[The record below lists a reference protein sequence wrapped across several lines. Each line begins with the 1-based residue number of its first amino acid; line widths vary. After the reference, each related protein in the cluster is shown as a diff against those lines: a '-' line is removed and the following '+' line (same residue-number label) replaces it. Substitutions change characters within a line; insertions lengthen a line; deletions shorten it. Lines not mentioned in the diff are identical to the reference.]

1 MIKSLGKTDFDT
13 LFTAF
18 NAAFRD
24 YEMQVNKHELSV
36 MLQRRGFDAELSF
49 GAFEDEKLVSFTLN
63 GSGLFNGIK
72 TAYDTGT
79 GTLEEFRGR
88 GLATQIFDF
97 SLPFLKQTGIRQYLL
112 EVLQHN
118 TKAINVYKKLG
129 FKVSREFSY
138 FVQDADKVLVSAHLL
153 PSKYVIRE
161 IDLSRKQ
168 EMVLFWDFIPSWQ
181 NSFEAILRR
190 PDDFV
195 MRGVFDDTKLAGY
208 GILDPNSG
216 DITQIAV
223 SNDYRRQGIGSGI
236 FNELLKC
243 NRFKTVKAVNVEISC
258 TSMKQ
263 FLVSKNIPEKGK
275 QFEMIREL

>member
-36 MLQRRGFDAELSF
+36 MLQRRGFNAELSF
-49 GAFEDEKLVSFTLN
+49 GAFEDEKLVSFTFN
-63 GSGLFNGIK
+63 GTGFFNGIK

-79 GTLEEFRGR
+79 GTLEEYRGR
-88 GLATQIFDF
+88 GLATQIFEY
-97 SLPFLKQTGIRQYLL
+97 SLPFLKQNGIRQYLL

-118 TKAINVYKKLG
+118 TKAINVYKKLE

-138 FVQDADKVLVSAHLL
+138 FVQDADKVLVNAHVL
-153 PSKYVIRE
+153 PSKYVIQE
-161 IDLSRKQ
+161 IDLNRKV
-168 EMVLFWDFIPSWQ
+168 EMEMCHDFFPSWQ

-190 PDDFV
+190 PDDFIIL
-195 MRGVFDDTKLAGY
+195 GVFDDTRLAGY
-208 GILDPNSG
+208 GIPDPNSG

-223 SNDYRRQGIGSGI
+223 SKDYRRQGICSVI
-236 FNELLKC
+236 FNELLKV
-243 NRFKTVKAVNVEISC
+243 NKFKTVKAVNAEISC
-258 TSMKQ
+258 VSMKL
-263 FLVSKNIPEKGK
+263 FFESKNLPEKGK
-275 QFEMIREL
+275 QFEMIRAL

>member
-1 MIKSLGKTDFDT
+1 
-13 LFTAF
+13 
-18 NAAFRD
+18 
-24 YEMQVNKHELSV
+24 
-36 MLQRRGFDAELSF
+36 
-49 GAFEDEKLVSFTLN
+49 
-63 GSGLFNGIK
+63 
-72 TAYDTGT
+72 
-79 GTLEEFRGR
+79 
-88 GLATQIFDF
+88 
-97 SLPFLKQTGIRQYLL
+97 LPFLKQTGIRQYLL

>member
-1 MIKSLGKTDFDT
+1 MIKSLGKTDFET

-36 MLQRRGFDAELSF
+36 MLQRRGFNAELSY
-49 GAFEDEKLVSFTLN
+49 GAFEDEKLVSFT
-63 GSGLFNGIK
+63 FNGTGFFNSIK

-79 GTLEEFRGR
+79 GTLEEYRGK
-88 GLATQIFDF
+88 GLATQIFEY
-97 SLPFLKQTGIRQYLL
+97 SLPFLKESGIRQYLL

-118 TKAINVYKKLG
+118 NKAINVYKKLG
-129 FKVSREFSY
+129 FNVSREFSY
-138 FVQDADKVLVSAHLL
+138 FVQDADKVLVSAHVL
-153 PSKYVIRE
+153 PSKYKIRE
-161 IDLSRKQ
+161 IDLSRKE
-168 EMVLFWDFIPSWQ
+168 EMILSCDFFPSWQ

-195 MRGVFDDTKLAGY
+195 MRGVYDDTRLAGY

-223 SNDYRRQGIGSGI
+223 SHDYRQQGIGSAI
-236 FNELLKC
+236 FNELLKV
-243 NRFKTVKAVNVEISC
+243 NKFRTVKAVNAEISC
-258 TSMKQ
+258 ASMKL
-263 FLVSKNIPEKGK
+263 FFESKNFPEKGK
-275 QFEMIREL
+275 QFEMIRAL

>member
-1 MIKSLGKTDFDT
+1 MIKSLGNTDFEV

-18 NAAFRD
+18 NEAFRD
-24 YEMQVNKHELSV
+24 YEMQVNRHELSV
-36 MLQRRGFDAELSF
+36 MLQRRGFNAELSF
-49 GAFEDEKLVSFTLN
+49 GAFEDEKLVSFTFN
-63 GSGLFNGIK
+63 GTGFFNGIK

-88 GLATQIFDF
+88 GLATQIFEH
-97 SLPFLKQTGIRQYLL
+97 SLPFLKQNGIGQYLL

-118 TKAINVYKKLG
+118 TKAINVYNKLG

-161 IDLSRKQ
+161 IDLGRKQ

-181 NSFEAILRR
+181 NSFEAILRQS
-190 PDDFV
+190 DDFII
-195 MRGVFDDTKLAGY
+195 RGVFDDAKLVGY
-208 GILDPNSG
+208 GILEPYSG

-223 SNDYRRQGIGSGI
+223 SKDYRRQGIGSGI

-243 NRFKTVKAVNVEISC
+243 NKFKSVKAVNVEISC
-258 TSMKQ
+258 TSLKL

>member
-18 NAAFRD
+18 NTAFRD

-36 MLQRRGFDAELSF
+36 MLQRRGFNAELSF
-49 GAFEDEKLVSFTLN
+49 GAFEDEKLVSFTFN
-63 GSGLFNGIK
+63 GTGFFNGIK

-79 GTLEEFRGR
+79 GTLEEYRGR
-88 GLATQIFDF
+88 GLATQIFEY
-97 SLPFLKQTGIRQYLL
+97 SLPFLKQNGIRQYLL

-138 FVQDADKVLVSAHLL
+138 FVQDADNVLVSEHIL
-153 PSKYVIRE
+153 PSEYKIQE
-161 IDLSRKQ
+161 IDLSRKE
-168 EMVLFWDFIPSWQ
+168 EMVLLWDFFPSWQ

-190 PDDFV
+190 PDDFIIL
-195 MRGVFDDTKLAGY
+195 GVFDDTRLAGY

-223 SNDYRRQGIGSGI
+223 SKDYCRQGIGSGI
-236 FNELLKC
+236 FNELLKV
-243 NRFKTVKAVNVEISC
+243 NKFKTVKAVNAEISC
-258 TSMKQ
+258 VSMKL
-263 FLVSKNIPEKGK
+263 FFESKNLPKKGK
-275 QFEMIREL
+275 QFEMIRAL

>member
-1 MIKSLGKTDFDT
+1 MIKSLGKTDFDK

-18 NAAFRD
+18 NEAFRD

-36 MLQRRGFDAELSF
+36 MLQRRGFNADLSF
-49 GAFEDEKLVSFTLN
+49 GAFEDEKLVSFTFN
-63 GSGLFNGIK
+63 GTGFFNGIK

-79 GTLEEFRGR
+79 GTLEEYRGR
-88 GLATQIFDF
+88 GLATQIFEY
-97 SLPFLKQTGIRQYLL
+97 SLQFLKQNGIRQYLL

-138 FVQDADKVLVSAHLL
+138 FVQDAEKVLVNAYIL
-153 PSKYVIRE
+153 PSKYSIQE
-161 IDLSRKQ
+161 IDLSRKD
-168 EMVLFWDFIPSWQ
+168 EMVLCQDFFPSWQ

-195 MRGVFDDTKLAGY
+195 MRGVFDDTRLVGY

-223 SNDYRRQGIGSGI
+223 SNDYRRQDIGSVI
-236 FNELLKC
+236 LSELLKV
-243 NRFKTVKAVNVEISC
+243 NKFRTVKAVNAEISC
-258 TSMKQ
+258 TSVKL
-263 FLVSKNIPEKGK
+263 FFESKNLPEKGK
-275 QFEMIREL
+275 QFEMIRAL

>member
-223 SNDYRRQGIGSGI
+223 SNDYRRQGMGSGI
-236 FNELLKC
+236 FNELLKA
-243 NRFKTVKAVNVEISC
+243 NKYKTLKAVNAEISC
-258 TSMKQ
+258 TSMKL
-263 FLVSKNIPEKGK
+263 FFESKNIPEKGK